1 MSVIPA
7 RSRPGQNFDP
17 GRPLNMTNRNS
28 ELLFSFSQNYIRE
41 GNREFEADI
50 INVTPDADAEID
62 VELIK
67 KFNIP
72 LCPDCGSDLLKPQV
86 NRIFL

>member
-1 MSVIPA
+1 MSFLAGGTLCVLRLIGIGIV
-7 RSRPGQNFDP
+7 SYYFY
-17 GRPLNMTNRNS
+17 
-28 ELLFSFSQNYIRE
+28 FSQNYIRE

-86 NRIFL
+86 STFI